1 MKTLAE
7 LFQHTL
13 KDVYYAENAI
23 AKALPKVSS
32 AVKNAA
38 FKKSLDEHLAETKGQ
53 IKTLEKVFK
62 SIGVKAEGEKC
73 DAMDGLLKE
82 TDGVLAE
89 ARGVALDAGALAA
102 CQALEHY
109 EIARYGSLREWAKV
123 LGNEQAHVLLSEILD
138 QEKAANNKLT
148 NLAVTAIN
156 K

>member
-89 ARGVALDAGALAA
+89 ARGVALDAGHRLPARPWNTMKSPVMVLCANG
-102 CQALEHY
+102 QRFLEMN
-109 EIARYGSLREWAKV
+109 RLMFS
-123 LGNEQAHVLLSEILD
+123 
-138 QEKAANNKLT
+138 
-148 NLAVTAIN
+148 
-156 K
+156 